1 MNEINI
7 TIMTRAITEKK
18 TITLRS
24 EIVERLERIAQE
36 ENRNFSNMM
45 ETVAINYLKQNDNY
59 AL

>member
-1 MNEINI
+1 
-7 TIMTRAITEKK
+7 MTRAITEKK